1 VIELLRRVIVL
12 VLLGTAVVAYV
23 YTPHAVVRV
32 VVEDPADWYE
42 QAYAPHAA
50 VGATRLA
57 ETVLRDE
64 RAMLPIA
71 AFLDRHL
78 QGRVKDVVGSEWEEV
93 WRCEQPTGV
102 DAGSTA
108 EGCFYSPHVTPIADV
123 LAWLA
128 AAEAAGDSAAAN
140 TSGGKFV
147 YLRWTEDSPSKIA
160 GLMVLDPS
168 DYGWDS
174 VPIALRNPLRG
185 YTGYLVVCA
194 FSAYLLPPRPR
205 KKASDALVFP
215 RASIVLADLVG
226 TALTIIFFAL
236 PLLIVAARGKPAS
249 LLDFGFDGFGFATLV
264 MWSLAGV
271 ASSIL
276 FISAGQAVRQVV
288 LLSDGLRDITWRHD
302 VTIRFEEIASIR
314 PIVRVM
320 PAGLQRVLWIA
331 GLLLRSP
338 LLISQLL
345 LFGRA
350 RTPGLELDLRDG
362 TRLRIVALPGL
373 ERILER
379 GKAAG
384 IPIVGGQNAI
394 ELNST

>member
-12 VLLGTAVVAYV
+12 VLLGAAVATHV
-23 YTPHAVVRV
+23 YAPHAVVRV

-50 VGATRLA
+50 IGATRLA
-57 ETVLRDE
+57 ESVLRDE

-78 QGRVKDVVGSEWEEV
+78 KGRVKDVVGSEWEEV
-93 WRCEQPTGV
+93 WKCVEPANV
-102 DAGSTA
+102 ASDSVA
-108 EGCFYSPHVTPIADV
+108 EGCFYRPDERPIAGV
-123 LAWLA
+123 LDWLVTA
-128 AAEAAGDSAAAN
+128 QATGDSAAAN

-147 YLRWTEDSPSKIA
+147 YLRWSEDATPRIA
-160 GLMVLDPS
+160 GLNVLDPT

-185 YTGYLVVCA
+185 YTRYLLVPA
-194 FSAYLLPPRPR
+194 FLAYLLPPRPR

-236 PLLIVAARGKPAS
+236 PLLIVAALGKPTS

-314 PIVRVM
+314 PVVREM
-320 PAGLQRVLWIA
+320 PAGLRRVLWIA

-384 IPIVGGQNAI
+384 IPIVGR
-394 ELNST
+394 